1 MAQSS
6 AEKAARV
13 LVVERD
19 PFMREALEQVLSAEY
34 QVMVVEDGKAAL
46 EAAKRSPPDLI
57 IMELL
62 LPGMDGFQL
71 LRHLKEDPATRHIP
85 VVVFSVLLAA
95 DRCLRMGADA
105 FVEKPH
111 HVDRLL
117 STVRRLLEKRAEGGQ
132 GGEDI

>member
-1 MAQSS
+1 MPRSS
-6 AEKAARV
+6 AKRVARV

-19 PFMREALEQVLSAEY
+19 PFMREALEQILGAQY
-34 QVMVVEDGKAAL
+34 NVMVVEDGRAAL
-46 EAAKRSPPDLI
+46 EAAKRSPPDI
-57 IMELL
+57 IVMELL

-71 LRHLKEDPATRHIP
+71 LRHLKADPATRQVP

-111 HVDRLL
+111 HVKLL
-117 STVRRLLEKRAEGGQ
+117 STVQRVLERRDEGHEVR
-132 GGEDI
+132 EDY